1 MHRVEWKAPH
11 SFHAEVR
18 MTARERLTN
27 SQIILMRFLVMRGAQ
42 LRAITLAKWQRVVAL
57 PLWRRGLIEMWWRT
71 VPDAAMQGPYFGL
84 TISGARLAHSFVRI
98 NSNPAPRGHSGA
110 EHEQ

>member
-1 MHRVEWKAPH
+1 
-11 SFHAEVR
+11 

-27 SQIILMRFLVMRGAQ
+27 SQIVLMRYLAQRGAQ

-71 VPDAAMQGPYFGL
+71 VPDNSMQGPYFGL
-84 TISGARLAHSFVRI
+84 TIVGARLAFEFAY
-98 NSNPAPRGHSGA
+98 PAPRGRTGA
-110 EHEQ
+110 EKTS